1 MKKLSLVLVAL
12 ALLLALLPAG
22 MAQAEKPAP
31 SLTSTIDYW
40 FVGHLGITD
49 PEERLLVW
57 EGTISGDIEGVMLW
71 WFVLG
76 GGPPNM
82 PDAAHVSFYEARGE
96 IWDDNPLINPGANLL
111 LAVESSGVTAKP
123 PGKDGIWNGHGIVT
137 EAYGAFTGWDGRQ
150 VYETGN
156 VNWDFPY
163 SGTGIYRI
171 N

>member
-31 SLTSTIDYW
+31 SLTGTTDYW
-40 FVGHLGITD
+40 FVGHLGQFD
-49 PEERLLVW
+49 GEGRLLVW
-57 EGTISGDIEGVMLW
+57 EGTISGDIEGVQLY
-71 WFVLG
+71 WFVPA

-82 PDAAHVSFYEARGE
+82 PDEALVSFYEARWE
-96 IWDDNPLINPGANLL
+96 IWNGDDLV
-111 LAVESSGVTAKP
+111 LAGESAGVTAKP
-123 PGKDGIWNGHGIVT
+123 PGKDGIWTGNGKVT
-137 EAYGAFTGWDGRQ
+137 EAYGDFADWDGRR
-150 VYETGN
+150 VYESGN

-163 SGTGIYRI
+163 SGTGIFRI